1 MRFVVAMDSFK
12 GSITSLEAGEAVKRG
27 ILAACPDATVTVLP
41 LADGGEGTLDC
52 IAPFIRGEEIT
63 LTVKGPLGEP
73 VSASYIYDSADKVA
87 YIEMARAS
95 GLTLVDPKHLD
106 AVHASSY
113 GTGELILDAIRRG
126 ARSVTVFIGGSATS
140 DGGAGMLQ
148 AMSARFLDKNGE
160 EIGPGAA
167 GLADLVSAD
176 LSSLAG
182 RDVSFTVASDV
193 SNPLCGS
200 DGCAFVYGPQKG
212 ASFVDCKYIE
222 ENLYNYS
229 RVLGYDPFEKG
240 TGAAGG
246 MSFALKNVLGAEVKS
261 GADIVTTVTGAARE
275 ISLCNI
281 VITGEGCMDGQ
292 TIRGKAPMQILKLG
306 LKYDKPVIGIC
317 GKTGDDYAFCLAAG
331 FSKIYPLIHP
341 VMEHDAAI
349 QSVEETTEEV
359 MRKIIE

>member
-113 GTGELILDAIRRG
+113 GTGELILDAIHRG

-148 AMSARFLDKNGE
+148 AMGARFLDKK
-160 EIGPGAA
+160 A
-167 GLADLVSAD
+167 
-176 LSSLAG
+176 SLA
-182 RDVSFTVASDV
+182 
-193 SNPLCGS
+193 PLIGE
-200 DGCAFVYGPQKG
+200 K
-212 ASFVDCKYIE
+212 
-222 ENLYNYS
+222 N
-229 RVLGYDPFEKG
+229 FEKIYLRIG
-240 TGAAGG
+240 HPRESIAKQKIVE
-246 MSFALKNVLGAEVKS
+246 SFKRFVLS
-261 GADIVTTVTGAARE
+261 
-275 ISLCNI
+275 
-281 VITGEGCMDGQ
+281 
-292 TIRGKAPMQILKLG
+292 
-306 LKYDKPVIGIC
+306 VIGENA
-317 GKTGDDYAFCLAAG
+317 YNRL
-331 FSKIYPLIHP
+331 KI
-341 VMEHDAAI
+341 
-349 QSVEETTEEV
+349 
-359 MRKIIE
+359 RKNKIKYRH